1 MTLALS
7 ELLILHSAIWA
18 ILTRLCTR
26 SPAITWVKVSGSFWD
41 PLQLPG
47 KVSER
52 EIRHEGPNTAMTFEE
67 LRSLSSHLSNGSDNC
82 TYHRSLV
89 RGLDEI
95 VHLERL
101 KGSLLQSS
109 L

>member
-7 ELLILHSAIWA
+7 ELLILHSAISA

-67 LRSLSSHLSNGSDNC
+67 LRSLSSHLSNGSAATIKNKARISPL
-82 TYHRSLV
+82 TSPFQHFAASP
-89 RGLDEI
+89 G
-95 VHLERL
+95 
-101 KGSLLQSS
+101 
-109 L
+109 